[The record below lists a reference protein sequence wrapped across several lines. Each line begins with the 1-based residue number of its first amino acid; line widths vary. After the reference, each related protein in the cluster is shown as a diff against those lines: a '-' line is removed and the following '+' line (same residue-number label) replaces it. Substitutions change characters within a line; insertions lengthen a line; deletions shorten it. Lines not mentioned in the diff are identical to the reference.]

1 MRVYVDQ
8 SMCTGTA
15 VCEALAPT
23 VFFVSASGLS
33 TVREEGEPVAGG
45 GAPEGVAVPADQE
58 SLVREA
64 AASCPGA
71 CIHLLDA

>member
-23 VFFVSASGLS
+23 VFSVSASGIS
-33 TVREEGEPVAGG
+33 TVRENGEPVTGG
-45 GAPEGVAVPADQE
+45 GGPEGVKVPADQE

-64 AASCPGA
+64 EASCPAA
-71 CIHLLDA
+71 CIHVIQD

>member
-23 VFFVSASGLS
+23 MFFVSASGLS
-33 TVREEGEPVAGG
+33 TVREDGEPVADGG
-45 GAPEGVAVPADQE
+45 EPEGVAVPADQE
-58 SLVREA
+58 SAVREA

>member
-23 VFFVSASGLS
+23 VFFVSVSGLS
-33 TVREEGEPVAGG
+33 SVRRDGEPVAGG
-45 GAPEGVAVPADQE
+45 GGPDGVAVSADQE
-58 SLVREA
+58 ALVREA

-71 CIHLLDA
+71 CIHVLEE